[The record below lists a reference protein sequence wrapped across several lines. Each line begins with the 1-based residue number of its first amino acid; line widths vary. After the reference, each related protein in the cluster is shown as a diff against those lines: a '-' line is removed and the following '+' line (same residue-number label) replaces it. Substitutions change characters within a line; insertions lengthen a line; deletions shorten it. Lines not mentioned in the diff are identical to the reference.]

1 MPPKTWLFFFE
12 DVIIL
17 KDLVIV
23 FQEEKAHTHKTNN
36 QVRKA
41 KEKVI
46 DSYGEGYAMQFYYP
60 LEMKSKSLRNS
71 IPMPATQS
79 KSFWPQ

>member
-1 MPPKTWLFFFE
+1 MPPKTWLFFFK

-17 KDLVIV
+17 KDLVIA
-23 FQEEKAHTHKTNN
+23 FQEEKARTQKNNN
-36 QVRKA
+36 QVIKA
-41 KEKVI
+41 KEKVTG
-46 DSYGEGYAMQFYYP
+46 SYGKGYAMQFYYP

-79 KSFWPQ
+79 KSF